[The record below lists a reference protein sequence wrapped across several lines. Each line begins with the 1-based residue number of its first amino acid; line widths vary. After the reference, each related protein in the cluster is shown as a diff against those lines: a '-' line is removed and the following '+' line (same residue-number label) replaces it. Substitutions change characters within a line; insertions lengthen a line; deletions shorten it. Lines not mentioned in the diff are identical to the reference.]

1 MLVQLLEMYDTT
13 KIAVIKRMS
22 FVNTSNTFVQM
33 TKMQLLL

>member
-13 KIAVIKRMS
+13 KIAVIKIMS